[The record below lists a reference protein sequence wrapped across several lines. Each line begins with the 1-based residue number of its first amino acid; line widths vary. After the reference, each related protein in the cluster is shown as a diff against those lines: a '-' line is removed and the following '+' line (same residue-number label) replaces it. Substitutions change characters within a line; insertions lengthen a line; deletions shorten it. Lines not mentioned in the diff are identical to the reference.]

1 MAASN
6 LIIPE
11 YKIELLN
18 KSKKVLNIV
27 QSINKLHEIKND
39 QTNKKIV
46 KRSKSEKIVDLKK
59 SKKTKDIKRK
69 GKNPRTLWVRRKKS
83 A

>member
-6 LIIPE
+6 LVIPE

-18 KSKKVLNIV
+18 KSKKAINVIKNV
-27 QSINKLHEIKND
+27 NKLYEIKD
-39 QTNKKIV
+39 DLIDKKIA
-46 KRSKSEKIVDLKK
+46 KKSKSEKVIDLKR
-59 SKKTKDIKRK
+59 SKKTKDTKKKIKK
-69 GKNPRTLWVRRKKS
+69 PRTLWVRRKKS